1 MPGHPL
7 FYGDAEVPMA
17 RGLHSRVEETRAYWA
32 MILPAFIL
40 YLLVMAFPIALSIV
54 LSLSNW
60 NGGQLFG
67 GERWRITGFQQY
79 ARLVGDPQFWLALK
93 NNIYIVIV
101 SVFGQLPLGFIF
113 AYLIYRK
120 IVRFGDFWQGIL
132 YMPAIISVIVLGI
145 MWGIIFSPT
154 GVIADVMNGLY
165 ANAFSRKVTGLLRE
179 AGGFTVTDGLVKGI
193 VAASDPKALT
203 IFTNPV
209 AELKDLLLTYS
220 PGQLEVLK
228 GDLVNL
234 LARKWTP
241 DFLAKRDLAMLPI
254 MFVVLWC
261 WTGMYLIL
269 FLASMQK
276 IDASILEAARIDGAG
291 EGQVMGRVVLPLLS
305 GVIVNAAILCI
316 AGSLNS
322 FALIYAMT
330 GGGPARV
337 TQLLSIYM
345 YENAFVGTPN
355 FPLANAIA
363 MSIVIFS
370 IVLIVLT
377 KLAERRWGG
386 KE

>member
-1 MPGHPL
+1 
-7 FYGDAEVPMA
+7 MA
-17 RGLHSRVEETRAYWA
+17 RGLSTRAEEQRAYWA
-32 MILPAFIL
+32 MILPALVL
-40 YLLVMAFPIALSIV
+40 YLLVMAFPIVLSIV

-67 GERWRITGFQQY
+67 GERWQITGFQQY
-79 ARLVGDPQFWLALK
+79 ARLARDPQFWLALK
-93 NNIYIVIV
+93 NNIYIVII

-120 IVRFGDFWQGIL
+120 IVRFGDFWQGVL

-154 GVIADVMNGLY
+154 GLIADVMNKLY
-165 ANAFSRKVTGLLRE
+165 ANGFTRE
-179 AGGFTVTDGLVKGI
+179 LEKIFVGGFTVDDVVVKRI
-193 VAASDPKALT
+193 LEASDPKALT
-203 IFTNPV
+203 IFSNPA
-209 AELKDLLLTYS
+209 AELKDLLLTY
-220 PGQLEVLK
+220 PPDQLAMLK
-228 GDLVNL
+228 GDLANL

-241 DFLAKRDLAMLPI
+241 EFLAKRDLAMVPI

-276 IDASILEAARIDGAG
+276 IETSILEAARIDGAG

-305 GVIVNAAILCI
+305 GVIVNSAILCI

-345 YENAFVGTPN
+345 YENAFVGAPN

-377 KLAERRWGG
+377 KLAERRYGT